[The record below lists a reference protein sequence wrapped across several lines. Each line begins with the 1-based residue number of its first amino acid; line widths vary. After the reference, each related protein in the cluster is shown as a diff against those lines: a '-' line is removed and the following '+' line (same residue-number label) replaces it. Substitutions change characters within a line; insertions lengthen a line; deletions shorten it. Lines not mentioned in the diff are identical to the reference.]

1 MRVALCQFTSTP
13 DPVENAEQVRAGVA
27 KAVAEGAT
35 VVVFPEATMARV
47 GTPLR
52 GIAEPLDGPWAK
64 VVSAIA
70 EAAGVLVIAGM
81 YTPADDRR
89 VRNTLLV
96 TGRGKSVG
104 YDKIHLYDA
113 FGFQESRTIAP
124 GDELVS
130 VDVEGVQLG
139 LATCYDVRFPE
150 LFQAHGD
157 AGAAAVVL
165 PASWGAGEGK
175 REQWELLVR
184 ARALDS
190 GCWVLACGQADPAAS
205 GIDVDPADPT
215 GIGYS
220 TVADPFG
227 RLHSQLGPEPGM
239 LVVDVDPALADV
251 SRRATAVLAN
261 RRL

>member
-1 MRVALCQFTSTP
+1 MRAALCQITSTP
-13 DPVENAEQVRAGVA
+13 DPVENAELVRAGVA
-27 KAVAEGAT
+27 DAVTEGAQ
-35 VVVFPEATMARV
+35 VVVFPEATMARF
-47 GTPLR
+47 GTPLT
-52 GIAEPLDGPWAK
+52 GLAEPIDGSWAK

-70 EAAGVLVIAGM
+70 EAAGVLVVAGM
-81 YTPADDRR
+81 FTPADGNR
-89 VRNTLLV
+89 VHNTLLV

-113 FGFQESRTIAP
+113 FGFQESRTVAA
-124 GDELVS
+124 GAELVS

-157 AGAAAVVL
+157 AGAAAVVV

-190 GCWVLACGQADPAAS
+190 GCWVLACGQADPTAS
-205 GIDVDPADPT
+205 GITVDPGVPT

-227 RLHSQLGPEPGM
+227 GIHKQLGAEPGM
-239 LVVDVDPALADV
+239 LVVDVDAQQAET

>member
-1 MRVALCQFTSTP
+1 MRVALCQITSTP
-13 DPVENAEQVRAGVA
+13 DPVENAEQVRACVA
-27 KAVAEGAT
+27 EAVAASADL
-35 VVVFPEATMARV
+35 VVFPEATMARF
-47 GTPLR
+47 GTSLSEL
-52 GIAEPLDGPWAK
+52 AEPIDGPWAS

-70 EAAGVLVIAGM
+70 EAAGVLVVAGM
-81 YTPADDRR
+81 FTPADGDR
-89 VRNTLLV
+89 VHNTLLV

-113 FGFQESRTIAP
+113 FGFQESRTVAP
-124 GDELVS
+124 GSELVS

-150 LFQAHGD
+150 LFQAHAE

-190 GCWVLACGQADPAAS
+190 GCWVLACGQADPAES
-205 GIDVDPADPT
+205 DITVDPAIPT

-227 RLHSQLGPEPGM
+227 NIHEQLGPGPGM
-239 LVVDVDPALADV
+239 LVVDVDPKRADT
-251 SRRATAVLAN
+251 SRQATAVLAN